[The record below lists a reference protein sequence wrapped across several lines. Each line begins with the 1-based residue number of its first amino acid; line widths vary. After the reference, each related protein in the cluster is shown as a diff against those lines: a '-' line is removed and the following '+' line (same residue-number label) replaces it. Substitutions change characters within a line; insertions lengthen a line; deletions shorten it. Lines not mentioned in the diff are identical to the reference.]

1 MSLHKNLMLSTLVAA
16 SMLPALGYTQAAI
29 PIQSS
34 GALIVVP
41 ASGEV
46 RRANDQAMVTFTL
59 EEQDKD
65 KAAAASRVNARMKQ
79 GSDIVK
85 ATDPQAQLKTRG
97 YYTYPVYADEPISP
111 QPRSA
116 SKPRQPIGWR
126 VGQSLEVTTVNLA
139 GLPKTVAAAQR
150 ILAVNGIQFSLTEAS
165 VKKADDQ
172 RIAAAYRNLTE
183 RIVAVAT
190 AMGRNP
196 ADAVLDTVDF
206 EASGA
211 YAPAA
216 APKAMMRAAAMQD
229 AAQVEEPSFEP
240 GETSLSMQ
248 VVGKV
253 RFK

>member
-1 MSLHKNLMLSTLVAA
+1 MPLHKNLLLSTLVAA
-16 SMLPALGYTQAAI
+16 SLMPLAAQAQTLA

-46 RRANDQAMVTFTL
+46 RRPNDQATVTFTV

-65 KAAAASRVNARMKQ
+65 KAAAASRVNAKMKQ
-79 GSDIVK
+79 GGDIVK
-85 ATDPQAQLKTRG
+85 GADPQAQLRTRG
-97 YYTYPVYADEPISP
+97 YYTYPVYPDEPVQP
-111 QPRSA
+111 QPRTTG
-116 SKPRQPIGWR
+116 KPRQPIAWR
-126 VGQSLEVTTVNLA
+126 VGQTLEVTTVSLVNLA
-139 GLPKTVAAAQR
+139 RTVAAAQR
-150 ILAVNGIQFSLTEAS
+150 VLAVSGIQFSLTEAS
-165 VKKADDQ
+165 VKKADEQ
-172 RIAAAYRNLTE
+172 RIAAAYRNLSE
-183 RIVAVAT
+183 RIAAIAA

-211 YAPAA
+211 YAPSA
-216 APKAMMRAAAMQD
+216 APKAMMRSAAMQD
-229 AAQVEEPSFEP
+229 AVQIEEPSFEP